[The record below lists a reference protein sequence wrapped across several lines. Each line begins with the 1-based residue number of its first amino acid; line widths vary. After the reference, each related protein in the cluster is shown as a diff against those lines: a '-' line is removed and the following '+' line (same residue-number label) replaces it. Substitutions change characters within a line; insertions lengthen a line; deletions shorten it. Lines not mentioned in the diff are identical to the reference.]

1 MRLPEND
8 ADCHSAYLQDIE
20 IANNE
25 LIEKNFQVDAQS
37 VICDIYVLPSHNHQT
52 FYGKLI
58 SERGFYKIIY
68 AKAIQNSI
76 WFSEPIYMYRFEEA
90 KRFENHPMKKGRIVC
105 RAKLMDKSLIN
116 RLLFTAEQ
124 LSENQPDD
132 VVTECIDGVFTAIRM
147 YEAGIVS
154 REIIYTDAE
163 KMEFRDNTDKRDA
176 VEFLQTLYLSIEK
189 IIGIGD

>member
-8 ADCHSAYLQDIE
+8 SDWLSAYLRDIE

-25 LIEKNFQVDAQS
+25 LIEKNFYVDPKS
-37 VICDIYVLPSHNHQT
+37 VVCDIYVLPSHNHQT

-90 KRFENHPMKKGRIVC
+90 KLFENHPMKKGRIVC
-105 RAKLMDKSLIN
+105 RAKLMEKTVIS
-116 RLLFTAEQ
+116 RLLLAAEK
-124 LSENQPDD
+124 LDNRQPADA
-132 VVTECIDGVFTAIRM
+132 VQPSIECTFTAIEF
-147 YEAGIVS
+147 YENGIATRKVM
-154 REIIYTDAE
+154 YTDPEKLAFRSSVDNAE
-163 KMEFRDNTDKRDA
+163 TLD
-176 VEFLQTLYLSIEK
+176 FLRNLYLVIEK
-189 IIGIGD
+189 VIGIGD

>member
-8 ADCHSAYLQDIE
+8 TDWLSAYLQDIE

-25 LIEKNFQVDAQS
+25 LIEKNFHADPKS
-37 VICDIYVLPSHNHQT
+37 VICDIYVLPAHNHQT

-58 SERGFYKIIY
+58 SERGFYKIIF

-116 RLLFTAEQ
+116 RLLFTAERLNKKQ
-124 LSENQPDD
+124 PGDAVSECLDD
-132 VVTECIDGVFTAIRM
+132 VFTAIRL
-147 YEAGIVS
+147 YEGGIVS
-154 REIIYTDAE
+154 RKIMYTVAE
-163 KMEFRDNTDKRDA
+163 KLEFCDDADKREA
-176 VEFLQTLYLSIEK
+176 VEFLQSLYLSFEK
-189 IIGIGD
+189 IIGVGD

>member
-8 ADCHSAYLQDIE
+8 TDWLSAYLQDIE

-25 LIEKNFQVDAQS
+25 LIEKNFHAAPGS
-37 VICDIYVLPSHNHQT
+37 VICDVYVLPSHNHQT

-76 WFSEPIYMYRFEEA
+76 WFSEPIYMYRFDEA
-90 KRFENHPMKKGRIVC
+90 MRFKDHPMKKGRIVC

-116 RLLFTAEQ
+116 RLLFTATRLEKK
-124 LSENQPDD
+124 QPEDAVSTD
-132 VVTECIDGVFTAIRM
+132 LDGVFTAIRL
-147 YEAGIVS
+147 YEGGIVTQK
-154 REIIYTDAE
+154 IMYTDAE
-163 KMEFRDNTDKRDA
+163 KLVFRDNADKQEA
-176 VEFLQTLYLSIEK
+176 VGFLQSLYLLIER

>member
-8 ADCHSAYLQDIE
+8 TDWLSAYLQDIE

-25 LIEKNFQVDAQS
+25 LVEKNFHADPKS

-68 AKAIQNSI
+68 AKALQNSI
-76 WFSEPIYMYRFEEA
+76 WFSEPIYMYRFDEA

-116 RLLFTAEQ
+116 RLLFTVQQ
-124 LSENQPDD
+124 LDKKQPGDT
-132 VVTECIDGVFTAIRM
+132 VSGGLDGVFTAIRL
-147 YEAGIVS
+147 YEGGIIS
-154 REIIYTDAE
+154 RKIMFTDAE
-163 KMEFRDNTDKRDA
+163 KLKFLDGADKQEA
-176 VEFLQTLYLSIEK
+176 VEFLQSLYLSVEK

>member
-8 ADCHSAYLQDIE
+8 SDWLSAYLRDIE

-25 LIEKNFQVDAQS
+25 LREKNFYVDPRS
-37 VICDIYVLPSHNHQT
+37 VVCDIYVLPSHNHQT

-90 KRFENHPMKKGRIVC
+90 KLFENHPMKKGRIVC
-105 RAKLMDKSLIN
+105 RAKLMEKTVIN
-116 RLLFTAEQ
+116 RLLLAAEK
-124 LSENQPDD
+124 LDNRQPADA
-132 VVTECIDGVFTAIRM
+132 VQPSIECTFTAIEF
-147 YEAGIVS
+147 YENDTVS
-154 REIIYTDAE
+154 RKIMYTDPEKLAFRSSVDNAE
-163 KMEFRDNTDKRDA
+163 TL
-176 VEFLQTLYLSIEK
+176 VFLRNLYLIIEK

>member
-8 ADCHSAYLQDIE
+8 TDWLSAYLRDIE
-20 IANNE
+20 IANKE
-25 LIEKNFQVDAQS
+25 LIEKNFHVDPKS
-37 VICDIYVLPSHNHQT
+37 IICDIYALPSHNHQT

-90 KRFENHPMKKGRIVC
+90 KRFENHPMKKGHIVC

-116 RLLFTAEQ
+116 RLLFTTERLIQ
-124 LSENQPDD
+124 LQPEDA
-132 VVTECIDGVFTAIRM
+132 VVADLESVFTAIRL
-147 YEAGIVS
+147 YEDGVMS
-154 REIIYTDAE
+154 REIMYTDA
-163 KMEFRDNTDKRDA
+163 KKLEFYDNTDKHEA
-176 VEFLQTLYLSIEK
+176 VEFLGSLYLCIEK

>member
-8 ADCHSAYLQDIE
+8 TDWHSAYLQDIE
-20 IANNE
+20 IANKE
-25 LIEKNFQVDAQS
+25 LIEKNFHADPRS
-37 VICDIYVLPSHNHQT
+37 VISDIYVLPSHNHQT
-52 FYGKLI
+52 FFGKLI

-76 WFSEPIYMYRFEEA
+76 WFSEPIYMYRFDEA

-116 RLLFTAEQ
+116 RLLFTAER
-124 LSENQPDD
+124 LSENQPDS
-132 VVTECIDGVFTAIRM
+132 VVSECIDGVFTAIRM
-147 YEAGIVS
+147 YEGGIVS
-154 REIIYTDAE
+154 QKIIYTDAE
-163 KMEFRDNTDKRDA
+163 KLEFRDNADRHDA

>member
-8 ADCHSAYLQDIE
+8 TDWLSAYLQDIE

-25 LIEKNFQVDAQS
+25 LIEKNFHADPRS

-76 WFSEPIYMYRFEEA
+76 WFSEPIYMYRFDEA

-116 RLLFTAEQ
+116 HLLLAAEQ
-124 LSENQPDD
+124 LCEKQPKDA
-132 VVTECIDGVFTAIRM
+132 VAVGLDGVFTAVRL
-147 YEAGIVS
+147 YEGGVVS
-154 REIIYTDAE
+154 RKIMYTDAE
-163 KMEFRDNTDKRDA
+163 KLAFKDEDGSHEA
-176 VEFLQTLYLSIEK
+176 VEFLQNLYISFEK